1 MNIEVDEKEDVVHV
15 KKVVNQGN
23 HEERNKAK
31 KKQKKEN
38 RVENLEK
45 EDVVNF

>member
-1 MNIEVDEKEDVVHV
+1 MDEKEDVVHV

-23 HEERNKAK
+23 HEEEIKEKAE
-31 KKQKKEN
+31 KKE

>member
-1 MNIEVDEKEDVVHV
+1 MDGKEDVVHV

-23 HEERNKAK
+23 HEEEIKEKAE
-31 KKQKKEN
+31 KKEN